1 MSHDHF
7 PRPVNVLRL
16 PCKIGVISLLCLVS
30 FIGLPALAQEN
41 ATPRLQIGINLLPA
55 VIAANQSLAT
65 SEGTDDLPIY
75 LVYRENR
82 RRALQLE
89 PGLRQIGEIR
99 KRKLGIRTLSL
110 DTLLAGEPAPLST
123 IFIAEPLDQR
133 LDELVELA
141 QRQRILLFS
150 PFKGD
155 VELGVTAGFQVTDK
169 VLPLVNMASLKQ
181 SNIQLKAFFLRIAV
195 KHE

>member
-1 MSHDHF
+1 M
-7 PRPVNVLRL
+7 LRL
-16 PCKIGVISLLCLVS
+16 PGKIGLVALLCLVP
-30 FIGLPALAQEN
+30 FVGLPSLAQEN

-55 VIAANQSLAT
+55 VIAANQSLAI
-65 SEGTDDLPIY
+65 SDGSNDLPIY

-82 RRALQLE
+82 RHALQLE
-89 PGLRQIGEIR
+89 PALRQVGEIR
-99 KRKLGIRTLSL
+99 KRKLEIKTLSL
-110 DTLLAGEPAPLST
+110 EALLAAEPAPLS
-123 IFIAEPLDQR
+123 IVFITEPLDRR

-141 QRQRILLFS
+141 QRHRILLFS

-181 SNIQLKAFFLRIAV
+181 SKIQLKAFFLRIAV

>member
-1 MSHDHF
+1 M
-7 PRPVNVLRL
+7 LRL
-16 PCKIGVISLLCLVS
+16 PGKIGLVSLLCLVS
-30 FIGLPALAQEN
+30 FVGLPSLAQEN
-41 ATPRLQIGINLLPA
+41 VTPRLQIGINLLPA
-55 VIAANQSLAT
+55 VIAANQSLAV
-65 SEGTDDLPIY
+65 SDGSNDLPIY

-82 RRALQLE
+82 RHALQLE
-89 PGLRQIGEIR
+89 PALRQIGEIR
-99 KRKLGIRTLSL
+99 KRKLEIRTLSL
-110 DTLLAGEPAPLST
+110 DTLLAGEPAPLG
-123 IFIAEPLDQR
+123 IVFITEPLDQR

-141 QRQRILLFS
+141 HRQRILLFS

-169 VLPLVNMASLKQ
+169 VLPMVNMASLKQ